1 MPVNE
6 KQTSGEVLYQ
16 RIQYVKPGISRT
28 YWYYKDNRIISMIG
42 EDDQR
47 IVDMGCG
54 EGILLEKLV
63 QRVQTKNGWAMSLIS
78 KQPRVG
84 YI

>member
-1 MPVNE
+1 
-6 KQTSGEVLYQ
+6 
-16 RIQYVKPGISRT
+16 
-28 YWYYKDNRIISMIG
+28 MIG

-63 QRVQTKNGWAMSLIS
+63 QRVQTKNGWAMSLYLNAE
-78 KQPRVG
+78 G
-84 YI
+84 WLYY